1 LLSVTKVF
9 QVLFVF
15 VSVAFYTLLERKILG
30 YAQIRKGA
38 AKPRVAGLL
47 VPFADAIK
55 LFLKQ
60 STRVTTSSHLY
71 WVAAGSILTI
81 PLFMWIWWP
90 LPSHGLGRTCAVVV
104 ILALFRAQ
112 VFGRF
117 GAGWGRG
124 SKYRV
129 VGGLRAVAQ
138 TVSYEIVFRFLFLVY
153 IVLLGY
159 VMHENFVV
167 YWILLLFFVFA
178 LCCLAERMRT
188 PFDFV
193 EGERELVSGF
203 NTEYRGIMF
212 VLIFLGEYA
221 ALIFLGLISIWLWV
235 GCHSFF
241 TIAVGTGMAVI
252 LLVPRAVLP
261 RLRYD
266 QLMYLAWKSLLPGTL
281 ATLSVVAVLFG
292 SWVFWKHY

>member
-1 LLSVTKVF
+1 M
-9 QVLFVF
+9 
-15 VSVAFYTLLERKILG
+15 G
-30 YAQIRKGA
+30 
-38 AKPRVAGLL
+38 
-47 VPFADAIK
+47 
-55 LFLKQ
+55 
-60 STRVTTSSHLY
+60 
-71 WVAAGSILTI
+71 
-81 PLFMWIWWP
+81 
-90 LPSHGLGRTCAVVV
+90 
-104 ILALFRAQ
+104 RAQ
-112 VFGRF
+112 VFGSF

-159 VMHENFVV
+159 VMLEN
-167 YWILLLFFVFA
+167 FFVFA

-221 ALIFLGLISIWLWV
+221 ALIFLGLISIRLWL
-235 GCHSFF
+235 GCHSIFN
-241 TIAVGTGMAVI
+241 IAVGTGMAVI

-266 QLMYLAWKSLLPGTL
+266 QLMYLA
-281 ATLSVVAVLFG
+281 
-292 SWVFWKHY
+292 

>member
-1 LLSVTKVF
+1 
-9 QVLFVF
+9 
-15 VSVAFYTLLERKILG
+15 
-30 YAQIRKGA
+30 
-38 AKPRVAGLL
+38 
-47 VPFADAIK
+47 
-55 LFLKQ
+55 
-60 STRVTTSSHLY
+60 
-71 WVAAGSILTI
+71 
-81 PLFMWIWWP
+81 M
-90 LPSHGLGRTCAVVV
+90 VV

-138 TVSYEIVFRFLFLVY
+138 TVSYEIVFRFLFLLY

-159 VMHENFVV
+159 VMLENFIVC
-167 YWILLLFFVFA
+167 WIFSMFFVFA

-221 ALIFLGLISIWLWV
+221 ALIFLGLISI
-235 GCHSFF
+235 
-241 TIAVGTGMAVI
+241 
-252 LLVPRAVLP
+252 
-261 RLRYD
+261 
-266 QLMYLAWKSLLPGTL
+266 
-281 ATLSVVAVLFG
+281 
-292 SWVFWKHY
+292 